1 MVTLQI
7 KPEQLQTYPPKARQ
21 LVVDHIALLRQ
32 LPTNFVTLLLWEII
46 AYDWKVP
53 AEQKDLN
60 QQLAYLESLS
70 PDQRQELM
78 AGFAK
83 LRLSPELESFDWV
96 SAPVQYFEKLTAH
109 LWATHQID
117 SFRAA
122 ALNYGR
128 QVDSA
133 RSPELPP
140 IPCVGIVVIG
150 KGVRATKYP
159 LFRKLREHG
168 TYFTGIRPE
177 SGVRILLDTV
187 AARAAAHPIPFGHWY
202 IEGGE
207 KEPVSSPEL
216 AAISY
221 GSLAPVR
228 AALLKRMD
236 KVVRSGTSGPEALR
250 TLMAQLRPEDIGL
263 SGAAEEAALNNFQVS
278 VLTEGSGTQIFSTT
292 FVQWTA
298 REALRRA
305 QPVTLLARFAPRQ
318 RERSMNELIASPQQA
333 PAVDPEGS
341 LIDADMGAYLT
352 WMNQQ
357 RLPGAKQS
365 SFLVWWEDHREALAI
380 GPALTR
386 GAVSGSPLD
395 MRQLLSQIT

>member
-1 MVTLQI
+1 MVPLQI

-32 LPTNFVTLLLWEII
+32 LPTSFVPLLLWEII
-46 AYDWKVP
+46 AYDWKFP
-53 AEQKDLN
+53 AEQKNLN

-70 PDQRQELM
+70 PEQRQELM

-150 KGVRATKYP
+150 KGVAATKYP

-187 AARAAAHPIPFGHWY
+187 AARAAAHPIPFGTGTLTA
-202 IEGGE
+202 ERR
-207 KEPVSSPEL
+207 
-216 AAISY
+216 
-221 GSLAPVR
+221 SL
-228 AALLKRMD
+228 
-236 KVVRSGTSGPEALR
+236 
-250 TLMAQLRPEDIGL
+250 
-263 SGAAEEAALNNFQVS
+263 
-278 VLTEGSGTQIFSTT
+278 
-292 FVQWTA
+292 
-298 REALRRA
+298 
-305 QPVTLLARFAPRQ
+305 
-318 RERSMNELIASPQQA
+318 
-333 PAVDPEGS
+333 
-341 LIDADMGAYLT
+341 
-352 WMNQQ
+352 
-357 RLPGAKQS
+357 
-365 SFLVWWEDHREALAI
+365 
-380 GPALTR
+380 
-386 GAVSGSPLD
+386 SPLQSWA
-395 MRQLLSQIT
+395 RSLTAPSRRCALPS